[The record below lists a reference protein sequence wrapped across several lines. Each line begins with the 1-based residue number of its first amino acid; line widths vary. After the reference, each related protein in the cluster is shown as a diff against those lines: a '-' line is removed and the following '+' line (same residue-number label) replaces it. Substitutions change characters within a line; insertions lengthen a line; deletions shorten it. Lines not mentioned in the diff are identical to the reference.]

1 MNQSL
6 KFTPGPWHVQH
17 PIGIGSIQVTATRK
31 AYPIALVFTRPY
43 IQEEDLANAQLMA
56 AAPELLEA
64 AIALFND
71 ASDRD
76 EVIDHYNV
84 GDGEVMYADWAALK
98 KAIDKATGATA

>member
-6 KFTPGPWHVQH
+6 KFTPGPWKFRKNFN
-17 PIGIGSIQVTATRK
+17 GSID
-31 AYPIALVFTRPY
+31 LFG
-43 IQEEDLANAQLMA
+43 EDGNRVILTDFRLINEQHNICLIA

-76 EVIDHYNV
+76 EVIDHDNV
-84 GDGEVMYADWAALK
+84 GDGEMMYADWAALK

>member
-6 KFTPGPWHVQH
+6 KFTTGPWQ
-17 PIGIGSIQVTATRK
+17 ILQSDGFLQIAAYGDIATGIASVYARNGVSAMH
-31 AYPIALVFTRPY
+31 
-43 IQEEDLANAQLMA
+43 ANAQLIA

-76 EVIDHYNV
+76 EVIDHDNV